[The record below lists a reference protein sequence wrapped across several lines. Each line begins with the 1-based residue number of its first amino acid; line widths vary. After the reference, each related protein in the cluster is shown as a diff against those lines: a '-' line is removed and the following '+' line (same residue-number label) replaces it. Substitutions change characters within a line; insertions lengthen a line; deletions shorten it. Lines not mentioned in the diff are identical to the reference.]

1 MDPDARTTI
10 QVRDGTGTVVATWV
24 LPEGTRPDLGGVDA
38 LARLQLAAR
47 RLGWSIRLCTVCPRL
62 GEVVDLAGLADVLG
76 PGVEPKASGQT
87 STASVDRGA
96 SRGPHD
102 RAATNGDLSARVPR
116 VETGREAEDGEE
128 LGPEEVVVPGDA
140 AP

>member
-1 MDPDARTTI
+1 VEPEGRTTI
-10 QVRDGTGTVVATWV
+10 QVRAGTGTLLATWV
-24 LPEGTRPDLGGVDA
+24 LPEGSRPDLAGVDA

-76 PGVEPKASGQT
+76 LGVEA
-87 STASVDRGA
+87 
-96 SRGPHD
+96 
-102 RAATNGDLSARVPR
+102 
-116 VETGREAEDGEE
+116 GREPEDGEE
-128 LGPEEVVVPGDA
+128 LGPEEVVVPGDP